1 MNPSMLINP
10 HFRIPSSGWRR
21 PHLWFQ
27 GVEQNLG
34 AGSRPGFGQRT
45 AERCMEQHIGCSADW
60 FLWKGERQHVRYN
73 ILQPKKMELQ
83 NHPEILVGYF
93 SVFFWFVCIHTCFKD
108 RWNCWLS
115 LGKVGD
121 EIRELGKTCFSS
133 SETYPT
139 NGCYSDTK
147 ITRRCKIA

>member
-73 ILQPKKMELQ
+73 ILQPKKDGTVKSSWNTGRL
-83 NHPEILVGYF
+83 F
-93 SVFFWFVCIHTCFKD
+93 SAFLCLVCIHTCFKY

-121 EIRELGKTCFSS
+121 KIRQLGKTCFSS
-133 SETYPT
+133 SETYRTTDAILIP
-139 NGCYSDTK
+139 K
-147 ITRRCKIA
+147 